1 MKISK
6 MNTLSL
12 LLGLLILSLGYSAAL
27 AQTAITQQAATEY
40 YNSCLTKTD
49 ERITSQTQDI
59 FCRCTAT
66 YMMKNMS
73 VEEVQSMA
81 GQDQRARSSIN
92 KMLTT
97 VYAPCME
104 FPVRDWVY
112 QKCTNDVYQAGQKIC
127 SCMSNNMATYVRERA
142 AADLPAILAANPSV
156 TDPMEA
162 IVSSPTYEQTEKR
175 IVLGCVQGEFN

>member
-6 MNTLSL
+6 MKILSL
-12 LLGLLILSLGYSAAL
+12 LLGLIVLISSYSPAI
-27 AQTAITQQAATEY
+27 AQTAITQKAATDY

-73 VEEVQSMA
+73 VEEVQYMA
-81 GQDQRARSSIN
+81 GQNQNARNSIN

-104 FPVRDWVY
+104 FPVRDWVF
-112 QKCTNDVYQAGQKIC
+112 QKCTNDAYQAGQKIC

-142 AADLPAILAANPSV
+142 AADLPAILAANPNV
-156 TDPMEA
+156 TDPMAA
-162 IVSSPTYEQTEKR
+162 IVSSPTYEQAEKR